1 MTPVLLT
8 ASGSS
13 VLSSV
18 VTADMLGGV
27 LDEVV
32 GILPVCIPVMI
43 SFIAL
48 RKGIAFL
55 GSILH
60 SA

>member
-1 MTPVLLT
+1 MLKTI
-8 ASGSS
+8 
-13 VLSSV
+13 

-32 GILPVCIPVMI
+32 GVLPVCIPVLI
-43 SFIAL
+43 TFIAL
-48 RKGIAFL
+48 RKGIAFIQT
-55 GSILH
+55 ILH

>member
-1 MTPVLLT
+1 MLKTI
-8 ASGSS
+8 
-13 VLSSV
+13 

-32 GILPVCIPVMI
+32 GVLPICIPVLI
-43 SFIAL
+43 TFIAL
-48 RKGIAFL
+48 RKGIGFIQ
-55 GSILH
+55 SILH

>member
-1 MTPVLLT
+1 MLKT
-8 ASGSS
+8 
-13 VLSSV
+13 V

-32 GILPVCIPVMI
+32 GLLPICIPVLI
-43 SFIAL
+43 GFIGL
-48 RKGIAFL
+48 RKGISFVQ
-55 GSILH
+55 SILH

>member
-1 MTPVLLT
+1 MLKE
-8 ASGSS
+8 
-13 VLSSV
+13 V
-18 VTADMLGGV
+18 VTGAMLSGV

-32 GILPVCIPVMI
+32 GVLPTAIPVVV

-48 RKGIAFL
+48 RKGISFL
-55 GSILH
+55 QGILH

>member
-1 MTPVLLT
+1 MEGATGL
-8 ASGSS
+8 ASI
-13 VLSSV
+13 

-32 GILPVCIPVMI
+32 ALLPVCIPVMI
-43 SFIAL
+43 GFIAL
-48 RKGIAFL
+48 RKGIAFVK
-55 GSILH
+55 GILH